1 MAPGPWPECTDG
13 LSLSSFTIV
22 FHRLFFRRK
31 SIFLYR
37 LNENFCFSDIRKIE
51 ITLNMSVGDHKQS
64 ILEKMLWHSPYKP
77 IMLWLPRQCT
87 AIGCPPK
94 RRPAYLFMQIQMSAL
109 IQTIYCIQFL
119 LKDAASY
126 D

>member
-1 MAPGPWPECTDG
+1 MVF
-13 LSLSSFTIV
+13 SLSSFTIV
-22 FHRLFFRRK
+22 FQRLFFRRK

-37 LNENFCFSDIRKIE
+37 LNENFCFSDMRKIE

-87 AIGCPPK
+87 ARVSPQKATCL
-94 RRPAYLFMQIQMSAL
+94 LFMQIQMSAL
-109 IQTIYCIQFL
+109 SQTVYCIQFL
-119 LKDAASY
+119 LKVAASY